1 MNDIEQ
7 ILHDEITSGE
17 DYIRELME
25 QENELAHFGT
35 KGMKWGYE
43 DGLKNGKR
51 TARSNEYIDEAT
63 ANLASQK
70 DLNNQMNLAEHRGDN
85 VKYRKLSK
93 KKNTLAKELKNIAR
107 DIAIANGRDY
117 TLGFMAGKIVRD
129 ITNATKDGNEWF
141 QKKFG
146 KRKRRRGRPYGRQT
160 RNV

>member
-7 ILHDEITSGE
+7 LLHGEIASGE
-17 DYIRELME
+17 DYVRELIE
-25 QENELAHFGT
+25 RENELTHFGT

-51 TARSNEYIDEAT
+51 TARSNEYIDKAT

-70 DLNNQMNLAEHRGDN
+70 DLNNQMNLAKHRGETT
-85 VKYRKLSK
+85 KYRKLSK
-93 KKNTLAKELKNIAR
+93 KKNNLAKELQSIAS
-107 DIAIANGRDY
+107 DNAMASGKDY
-117 TLGFMAGKIVRD
+117 TLGFIAGKFVRD
-129 ITNATKDGNEWF
+129 IKNAAKAGNEWF